1 MCIHLIDDLKKGNIA
16 IFLIFTAKGR
26 ETQRVISASLTT
38 SLKIYVFS
46 FFPLLT
52 LLDCSSKINEDTY
65 FSIARQSA
73 KKLALIAR
81 GSPLVIYSNEIL

>member
-1 MCIHLIDDLKKGNIA
+1 MVNTKKKKIGKKQLPGVCIHLIDDLKKGNIA

-52 LLDCSSKINEDTY
+52 LLDCSSK
-65 FSIARQSA
+65 
-73 KKLALIAR
+73 
-81 GSPLVIYSNEIL
+81 